1 MTRSWLVQIPTIR
14 VPFVLVRNIYFSINM
29 VQRPT
34 HKNSKLSV
42 MKALQPIVNMG
53 KLWIPQDYLDNFVGE
68 LLTEMSLITNDK
80 ILAKHD
86 DLIDAIAQLTLVNLL
101 TQIPARQDDSQFFV
115 TKKSNSYIF

>member
-1 MTRSWLVQIPTIR
+1 
-14 VPFVLVRNIYFSINM
+14 M